1 MSGAVDAGQ
10 AAAPLW
16 MSGGTGLVGRRLRRA
31 LARAGRSLRIVSR
44 RPELLPKEAGTELF
58 PWDGLHPP
66 QASLAGCAAVIHLS
80 GEPLFAGLPG
90 ERHRQRV
97 WASRV
102 ESTRALVDVLDRL
115 DPRERPRTLLC
126 ASAVGYFGDRGE
138 ERLDEDAPRGEGFLA
153 ELCEAWEQQ
162 AARCEELGMRRVS
175 LRFGVVLAREGGV
188 LARVAPIFRLGLGGR
203 LGSGRQWFPWV
214 HIDDAVAL
222 VLRALLDESLRG
234 PLHLVSPEP
243 VRNLG
248 FTAALGRVLHRP
260 TLLRVPAFAVRAALG
275 PLADEL
281 LGSKRV
287 FSSRFQGVRFL
298 HSPIESALR
307 AELAPQPRG
316 GGPG

>member
-1 MSGAVDAGQ
+1 MSGAVDTGQ
-10 AAAPLW
+10 EAAPVWL
-16 MSGGTGLVGRRLRRA
+16 SGGTGLIGGRLRRA
-31 LARAGRSLRIVSR
+31 LANSGWPLRIVSR
-44 RPELLPKEAGTELF
+44 RPELLSTEAGTEIL
-58 PWDGLHPP
+58 PWDGLAPP
-66 QASLAGCAAVIHLS
+66 KVSLAGCGAAIHLA

-90 ERHRQRV
+90 KRHRERV
-97 WASRV
+97 WSSRV
-102 ESTRALVDVLDRL
+102 ESTRALVDALGRL
-115 DPRERPRTLLC
+115 HPHERPRTLLC

-138 ERLDEDAPRGEGFLA
+138 EALDEDAPRGEGFLA
-153 ELCEAWEQQ
+153 ALCEAWEQQ

-222 VLRALLDESLRG
+222 VLRALEDESLRG

-260 TLLRVPAFAVRAALG
+260 TLLQVPAFAVRAALG

-287 FSSRFQGVRFL
+287 VSSRLRGVRFL

-307 AELAPQPRG
+307 AELAPEPPRSQAS
-316 GGPG
+316 